1 VRTFS
6 CLVVYDTSLRTWR
19 NGIKI
24 GAMPKPQAKRKPK
37 EMVLVHS
44 TMTGAQT
51 LRSLS
56 APVEKLSQL
65 VAGLHATDSPPS
77 APAPVS
83 PGLLLHIRR
92 TAHYLAAYRQLK
104 GEVEEVI
111 ARAERAA
118 ADWDVLYVFHQ
129 MGVETG
135 VWRYI
140 REQLP
145 GHLRQLEQQIEGE
158 KKPGA

>member
-1 VRTFS
+1 
-6 CLVVYDTSLRTWR
+6 
-19 NGIKI
+19 
-24 GAMPKPQAKRKPK
+24 
-37 EMVLVHS
+37 MVLVHS

-51 LRSLS
+51 LASLGMR
-56 APVEKLSQL
+56 VEKLGQL
-65 VAGLHATDSPPS
+65 VAGLYATDTPPP
-77 APAPVS
+77 APAEVS
-83 PGLLLHIRR
+83 PNLLLHIRR

-129 MGVETG
+129 MGAETG

-145 GHLRQLEQQIEGE
+145 GHLRQLEQQIESE
-158 KKPGA
+158 KKSGQGAA